1 MNIKELQKNLLA
13 NVGEKLTTFGF
24 GGKAKQQSFYRPID
38 GGWACVHLS
47 FIKHADDFDVT
58 VDVGVRFDEVEEL
71 VNSNNNLLT
80 KKEKIGAATF
90 GVELG
95 NLSIGEQMRWNIS
108 SEDQI
113 SSVTNSILDA
123 FDKFGEPYLLKYSSM
138 ESAYELLS
146 SDEKNVWIHCPFH
159 ATRAKNT
166 IAIAKLLDLP
176 NIQNQIST
184 KRQFLEDMKDFGLSD
199 FVSFTN
205 SLS

>member
-80 KKEKIGAATF
+80 KRKK
-90 GVELG
+90 
-95 NLSIGEQMRWNIS
+95 
-108 SEDQI
+108 
-113 SSVTNSILDA
+113 
-123 FDKFGEPYLLKYSSM
+123 
-138 ESAYELLS
+138 
-146 SDEKNVWIHCPFH
+146 
-159 ATRAKNT
+159 
-166 IAIAKLLDLP
+166 
-176 NIQNQIST
+176 
-184 KRQFLEDMKDFGLSD
+184 
-199 FVSFTN
+199 
-205 SLS
+205 